1 MRDVSQG
8 MALVSELIVFA
19 GVIALASA
27 SPGPNVILVVNH
39 SLSFGLARIA
49 PTILGNISLLFLV
62 AFAAALGVGAVL
74 TSMPAAYDALRL
86 VGAAYLAYL
95 GLKALRGAWRSRGG
109 AAVAGAAAPETR
121 PLRRYLQAFLVSATN
136 LGSVFFLAALLPN
149 FLHHER
155 PLLPQF
161 VALFATLILVVGTV
175 HFGYALFAA
184 VAQSRLGARRL
195 RSVVQAGSGIALLG
209 FSATIFGSVLRRA

>member
-1 MRDVSQG
+1 M
-8 MALVSELIVFA
+8 FA
-19 GVIALASA
+19 GVIALASV

-39 SLSFGLARIA
+39 TLSFGLPRIA

-62 AFAAALGVGAVL
+62 AMAAALGVSAVL
-74 TSMPAAYDALRL
+74 MSMPAAYDALR
-86 VGAAYLAYL
+86 VIGAAYLAYL
-95 GLKALRGAWRSRGG
+95 GAKALRSDWRSR
-109 AAVAGAAAPETR
+109 AAGAVSGQPADAASPI
-121 PLRRYLQAFLVSATN
+121 RRYLQAFFVSATN
-136 LGSVFFLAALLPN
+136 LGSVFFLAALFPN

-184 VAQSRLGARRL
+184 VVQSRLGARRF
-195 RSVVQAGSGIALLG
+195 RSAVQTASGVVLLG
-209 FSATIFGSVLRRA
+209 FSATIFGSVLRRT